1 MPKIKLPT
9 KSPSID
15 MTPMVDLFSLL
26 LTFFMLTTSFRPSEA
41 VQVDTPS
48 SVSEKKAPEKN
59 VMTISVG
66 KDNKVFFNIDN
77 GDKPEDQYRKNILTE
92 MGKQFNVTFTAKQ
105 IDKFTKSSSFGM
117 PIKDIPKFLSAEDP
131 KDRDKLQVGIPIDSA
146 AGRPSEMWY
155 WIRLSRQKNPNAEVA
170 IKGDADADY
179 KTVKKIM
186 DLLQDNQVNKFNL
199 TTNLTKENVKL
210 EDYNIK

>member
-77 GDKPEDQYRKNILTE
+77 GSGSTDQYRKDILVE
-92 MGKQFNVTFTAKQ
+92 MGKQFNVTFTPKQ
-105 IDKFTKSSSFGM
+105 LDKFTKGSSFGM
-117 PIKDIPKFLSAEDP
+117 PMKDFSNYLTLEDP
-131 KDRDKLQVGIPIDSA
+131 KERDKLQVGIPLDSA

-179 KTVKKIM
+179 KTVKKVM